1 MCDVCIG
8 VHMCISYSRNIWRG
22 INFADLVIANLKWK
36 IKFLQ
41 KLSYIPYIMHRLTA
55 KINAHQYFRLYSI
68 QVNTL
73 GGDM

>member
-8 VHMCISYSRNIWRG
+8 VHVYSWNIWRG
-22 INFADLVIANLKWK
+22 INFVDLVIVNLKRQ

-41 KLSYIPYIMHRLTA
+41 KLSYIPYIMHHLTA

-68 QVNTL
+68 QVHTL